1 MRTPVTD
8 PRLLVISGALTI
20 SFSSLFVAL
29 SGASPTDATVWRALL
44 GLVLLVPLGLW
55 ELRRKGISRRW
66 PAELGAG
73 ALLGG
78 DFLLWTQSIA
88 DVGAGIAMVL
98 VNVQVIITPLLAR
111 LAGERIGARFLV
123 VLPFAMAGVALASGI
138 TAPSGHTV
146 RGTLCGLGAGLCY
159 AGYLTVMR
167 RSGSHKFTP
176 VATATVGTLVTGLV
190 AGLMIG
196 GLSVPAWPA
205 MGWLIALALGG
216 QVIGWLLASWGIQEL
231 PATVGASLLLL
242 QPLLA
247 IVWGVVVLGEQ
258 LSVLQLLG
266 CAVVLASLWLVAG
279 IRPRRARRAA
289 KNAEAAREAISA

>member
-1 MRTPVTD
+1 MHSRLTD
-8 PRLLVISGALTI
+8 PRLLVVSGALTI

-29 SGASPTDATVWRALL
+29 SGASPADATVWRALL
-44 GLVLLVPLGLW
+44 GLVVLVPLGVW
-55 ELRRKGISRRW
+55 EFRRKGISGRW
-66 PAELGAG
+66 PAEFAAG

-98 VNVQVIITPLLAR
+98 VNVQVVITPLFAR
-111 LAGERIGARFLV
+111 LTGERISARFLV

-190 AGLMIG
+190 AGLVIG
-196 GLSVPAWPA
+196 GVSIPGWPA

-216 QVIGWLLASWGIQEL
+216 QVIGWLLASWGIQNL

-242 QPLLA
+242 QPLLG

-258 LSVLQLLG
+258 LTAWQVLG
-266 CAVVLASLWLVAG
+266 CAIVLASLWLVAG
-279 IRPRRARRAA
+279 VRPRRARRAA
-289 KNAEAAREAISA
+289 KNPERADQAVAS